1 MKKFLFLI
9 LFLTVWTQARISA
22 QTNVVD
28 EIVCLVGDQAILRS
42 DVEEYIKGMELE
54 NEQITGD
61 PYCSVLERM
70 MQNKLYLHQA
80 KLDSVDVSDSQVF
93 ARVESILNSQV
104 NMFGSKEK
112 LEEQFHKPYNELRED
127 LLTRIKEGAMV
138 GEVQRNLVKNV
149 KITPADVRTFYN
161 RIPQDSL
168 RFIETTVE
176 VQIITK
182 EPEIAIE
189 EIDEIKRRLREYTEQ
204 VNSGEKQFSAL
215 ARLWSDDKSSAVKG
229 GELGLQGKA
238 LFLPEFAA
246 AAFDLN
252 TPNRISRIVQTD
264 YGYHIIQLIEKRG
277 DRINVRHIL
286 LKPHVT
292 KEELALAA
300 MQMDSVRNDIV
311 AEKFSFEEAAIYLS
325 YDKETKFNKG
335 LMVNNG
341 SEMTQAGE
349 RTGTSHFE
357 MSELPSEMAKVVDT
371 MKVGDIS
378 KPFYMVNDKQKDVVA
393 MVKLKSRT
401 PGHKANLSDDFQVLR
416 TMVEEEKQEEILKKW
431 IAKKQK
437 DTFIRIKDSWKNCD
451 FSNAGWYEK

>member
-1 MKKFLFLI
+1 MKRFLFLI
-9 LFLTVWTQARISA
+9 LFLTVLTQVQIWA
-22 QTNVVD
+22 QKNVVD

-42 DVEEYIKGMELE
+42 DVEEYINNMQFED
-54 NEQITGD
+54 EQVTGD

-80 KLDSVDVSDSQVF
+80 KLDSVDISDSQVM
-93 ARVESILNSQV
+93 AHAEGYLSRQINV
-104 NMFGSKEK
+104 FGSKEK
-112 LEEQFHKPYNELRED
+112 LEEQLHKSYNEIKDEVVARVRES
-127 LLTRIKEGAMV
+127 AMISD
-138 GEVQRNLVKNV
+138 VQRKLVANV
-149 KITPADVRTFYN
+149 KVTPSDVRTFFN

-176 VQIITK
+176 VQIFTK

-215 ARLWSDDKSSAVKG
+215 ARLWSDDKSSAIKG
-229 GELGLQGKA
+229 GELGLQGKG
-238 LFLPEFAA
+238 LFVPEFAA

-252 TPNRISRIVQTD
+252 TPNRISRIVETD
-264 YGYHIIQLIEKRG
+264 FGYHIIQLIEKRG

-300 MQMDSVRNDIV
+300 SQMDSIRNDILD
-311 AEKFSFEEAAIYLS
+311 EKFSFEEAALYIS
-325 YDKETKFNKG
+325 YDKETRYNKG

-341 SEMTQAGE
+341 SEMTQASE

-357 MSELPSEMAKVVDT
+357 MSELPPEMARVVDT

-378 KPFYMVNDKQKDVVA
+378 KPFTMVNDKQKNVVA

-416 TMVEEEKQEEILKKW
+416 SMVEQEKQEEILRKW

-451 FSNAGWYEK
+451 FTSAGWYEK